1 MKTIKT
7 TLKIALLLLI
17 FISCSDDEQ
26 APKVEQIVTD
36 ATVDTEVGGANEPN
50 QVYFDFSSNTQTDI
64 QRDSWDLRFYSGD
77 TFRVSLNTS
86 IAMATKQLATTDLN
100 SVTTATVQ
108 SLFTEVTTQTFDANN
123 VAFVDDF
130 DGDINNTAIT
140 EISDMADNNKVY
152 LLNLGYAI
160 GTETPDLGSVAVK
173 GDARGWKKIRIQK
186 QNGKYLLQYADL
198 DDTTFQEIEIS
209 KNANYNFTF
218 FSFDSNAVVDV
229 EPKKEKWDV
238 CFTVFTNEIPDYG
251 TYVYSDFIVSN
262 NLQNVKAYEVS
273 TDDFTF
279 EDFTKADIIESDFNT
294 SQRAIGSSWRVG
306 GGPGMSPQVKTN
318 KFYILKDTEGR
329 NYKVKFLSLTNI
341 EGERGNTQFEYTLL
355 E

>member
-17 FISCSDDEQ
+17 FISCKDDDQ
-26 APKVEQIVTD
+26 APEVEQIVTD

-50 QVYFDFSSNTQTDI
+50 QVYFNFSSNVQTDI

-77 TFRVSLNTS
+77 KFIVSLNTS
-86 IAMATKQLATTDLN
+86 VAMATKQLETTDLN
-100 SVTTATVQ
+100 SVTTATIE
-108 SLFTEVTTQTFDANN
+108 SLFSEVTTQTFDAAN

-130 DGDINNTAIT
+130 DGDINNTAIA
-140 EISDMADNNKVY
+140 EVSDIANENKVY

-160 GTETPDLGSVAVK
+160 GNETPDLGSVNVK

-186 QNGKYLLQYADL
+186 QNGKYLLQYANL

-209 KNANYNFTF
+209 KKDDYNFTF
-218 FSFDSNAVVDV
+218 FSFNTNAIVDV
-229 EPKKEKWDV
+229 EPKKAKWDV
-238 CFTVFTNEIPDYG
+238 CFTVFTNEFPGYG

-273 TDDFTF
+273 TEDFTF

-294 SQRAIGSSWRVG
+294 TQRAIGSSWRVG
-306 GGPGMSPQVKTN
+306 GGPGMLPQVKTD

-329 NYKVKFLSLTNI
+329 NYKVKFLSLTNV
-341 EGERGNTQFEYTLL
+341 EGERGNVQFEYTLL

>member
-160 GTETPDLGSVAVK
+160 GT
-173 GDARGWKKIRIQK
+173 
-186 QNGKYLLQYADL
+186 
-198 DDTTFQEIEIS
+198 
-209 KNANYNFTF
+209 
-218 FSFDSNAVVDV
+218 
-229 EPKKEKWDV
+229 
-238 CFTVFTNEIPDYG
+238 
-251 TYVYSDFIVSN
+251 
-262 NLQNVKAYEVS
+262 
-273 TDDFTF
+273 
-279 EDFTKADIIESDFNT
+279 
-294 SQRAIGSSWRVG
+294 
-306 GGPGMSPQVKTN
+306 
-318 KFYILKDTEGR
+318 
-329 NYKVKFLSLTNI
+329 
-341 EGERGNTQFEYTLL
+341 
-355 E
+355 